1 MIINIVFESGFN
13 FGFEVEGSVNYAP
26 LVTKIKELFPPVQI
40 DSLQWKDEDGDLITF
55 SSQEELNEA
64 MVNGTEELNVYI
76 QELQNNSPHD
86 NMSLED
92 TPQQGATEYKLPH
105 RSRFCNKNGRQKR
118 FYIGEEIPLNELP
131 EFFSVSKVPRKIK
144 RRFRRCG
151 RKRLLRHRAPAAADC
166 YPHRKSHG
174 RRQMNDLDETLA
186 SMSISEDDTKS

>member
-1 MIINIVFESGFN
+1 
-13 FGFEVEGSVNYAP
+13 
-26 LVTKIKELFPPVQI
+26 
-40 DSLQWKDEDGDLITF
+40 
-55 SSQEELNEA
+55 
-64 MVNGTEELNVYI
+64 
-76 QELQNNSPHD
+76 
-86 NMSLED
+86 MSLED

-105 RSRFCNKNGRQKR
+105 RNRFCNKNGRQKR

-186 SMSISEDDTKS
+186 SMSISEDDTKSWMLTYMVCVYYMTYNIIHCSKYQYAYRVHQGISVYRYFKFPRYTLRAYALLDRGKCSRKCWCNEGLNNDPQK

>member
-13 FGFEVEGSVNYAP
+13 FGYEVEGSVNYAP
-26 LVTKIKELFPPVQI
+26 LVAKITELFPHVQI
-40 DSLQWKDEDGDLITF
+40 ESLQWKDEDGDLITF

-64 MVNGTEELNVYI
+64 MVNGTEELTVYI

-105 RSRFCNKNGRQKR
+105 RNRFCYKNRRPKR
-118 FYIGEEIPLNELP
+118 IIGEEIPLDELP

-144 RRFRRCG
+144 RRFRRLG
-151 RKRLLRHRAPAAADC
+151 RKRLLRHRVPAAADC
-166 YPHRKSHG
+166 YPHRKTRG
-174 RRQMNDLDETLA
+174 RRQSNDLDETLA